1 MSTAHHTVKKNKC
14 HGIRYNVM
22 CAQLNLI
29 ENTCVYVFRA
39 KDFTLGTWDKADPNW
54 LKRMREIP

>member
-1 MSTAHHTVKKNKC
+1 
-14 HGIRYNVM
+14 M

-39 KDFTLGTWDKADPNW
+39 KDFTLGTWDKADPNC